1 MSGTLGLETKP
12 SMSRPTQVPDSW
24 SAVRRHTEARV
35 ALGRAGGSL
44 PTAQVLEFGI
54 AHAAARDAV
63 NAAFDVESLVTGLN
77 SIGLPHLMLA
87 TMAHNRETYLRR
99 PDLGR
104 RLDEPS
110 RTALRAVEGSGWD
123 VALIVADGL
132 SPAAAASQVIGF
144 LRELLPM
151 LRAGNLSVAPHCIV
165 RHGRVAV
172 EDEIGSLL
180 GVKVAVILI
189 GERPGLAAA
198 ESLGAYLVFDPR
210 PGRTDAERNCVSNI
224 RPGGLGVAAAAAT
237 IRYLIT
243 ESLRRGLSGVMLKDQ
258 RTSLP
263 ASSSAATLVPTPLND
278 SGYPAG

>member
-1 MSGTLGLETKP
+1 MSG
-12 SMSRPTQVPDSW
+12 PTHVPDSW

-44 PTAQVLEFGI
+44 PTAQVLDFGI

-63 NAAFDVESLVTGLN
+63 NAAFDVESLLTGLN
-77 SIGLPHLMLA
+77 SIGLPHLVLT
-87 TMAHNRETYLRR
+87 TMAHDRETYLRR

-110 RTALRAVEGSGWD
+110 RAALRAVEGSGWD
-123 VALIVADGL
+123 VAPIAADGL
-132 SPAAAASQVIGF
+132 SPAAVASQVPGL

-151 LRAGNLSVAPHCIV
+151 LRAGDLSVAPLCIV

-180 GVKVAVILI
+180 GVRVAVILI

-237 IRYLIT
+237 VHYFIT
-243 ESLRRGLSGVMLKDQ
+243 ESLRRGLSGVALKDQ
-258 RTSLP
+258 RGRLP
-263 ASSSAATLVPTPLND
+263 ASSSSASLPPTRINHSD
-278 SGYPAG
+278 YPDA